1 MKKILLKKTT
11 LNEQEQ
17 QRSTAHYS
25 IRYADE
31 LNSAQLD
38 AVLHTTGAAL
48 VVAGAGSGKTRTLVY
63 RVARLIEDGI
73 DPRTILLLTFTRKSS
88 AEMLRRASSILDG
101 RCAQVSGGTFHSFAH
116 SVLRRMGTLIGVQSN
131 FSVIDSSDAED
142 VVNLVRAKVVD
153 PQKAKRFPK
162 KTTLHAIF
170 SMMVNRQITLS
181 DVLATEYPNY
191 VNDEAEIVRVGE
203 LYQQYKRRS
212 NLLDYDDL
220 LVYLLKLCQEHASA
234 RQELERQYRH
244 IMIDEYQDTN
254 ALQHAIVRHIAGQK
268 ENIMAVGDDAQSI
281 YGFRGAR
288 FENIMEFPQ
297 SFRQC
302 RIIKLEENY
311 RSTQPILAV
320 TNYVISR
327 ATVRH
332 EKELYSRRSG
342 ADFPMLVR
350 TATERQQSA
359 LVVQQIL
366 EFREMGIALE
376 DMAVLFR
383 SGFHAFDLE
392 VELANA
398 NIPFQ
403 KFGGFKFIETA
414 HIKDIIAHLRLLVNP
429 GDMVSWNRVL
439 LLLDGVGPRT
449 ANTIIEALQNNTINI
464 EYHTSLSTLTRGN
477 EAITHLFR
485 TLQKLRGSEQT
496 LEELLWELLAY
507 YRPILKKKHDDYE
520 KRLKDIEAFAGISA
534 RYSGV
539 QELLNE
545 IAIDPPV
552 ESIDDITQPDSD
564 DEYLTLSTIHSA
576 KGLEW
581 KVVFLIWATDG
592 RFPSMKALQT
602 AEKLEEERRLMYVAL
617 TRAQDHLII
626 TYPMNIF
633 DRESGMVLSEV
644 SRFLN
649 GMPDELIERF
659 AVVEE

>member
-1 MKKILLKKTT
+1 
-11 LNEQEQ
+11 
-17 QRSTAHYS
+17 
-25 IRYADE
+25 
-31 LNSAQLD
+31 
-38 AVLHTTGAAL
+38 
-48 VVAGAGSGKTRTLVY
+48 
-63 RVARLIEDGI
+63 
-73 DPRTILLLTFTRKSS
+73 
-88 AEMLRRASSILDG
+88 
-101 RCAQVSGGTFHSFAH
+101 
-116 SVLRRMGTLIGVQSN
+116 
-131 FSVIDSSDAED
+131 
-142 VVNLVRAKVVD
+142 
-153 PQKAKRFPK
+153 
-162 KTTLHAIF
+162 
-170 SMMVNRQITLS
+170 
-181 DVLATEYPNY
+181 
-191 VNDEAEIVRVGE
+191 
-203 LYQQYKRRS
+203 
-212 NLLDYDDL
+212 
-220 LVYLLKLCQEHASA
+220 
-234 RQELERQYRH
+234 
-244 IMIDEYQDTN
+244 
-254 ALQHAIVRHIAGQK
+254 
-268 ENIMAVGDDAQSI
+268 
-281 YGFRGAR
+281 
-288 FENIMEFPQ
+288 
-297 SFRQC
+297 
-302 RIIKLEENY
+302 
-311 RSTQPILAV
+311 
-320 TNYVISR
+320 
-327 ATVRH
+327 
-332 EKELYSRRSG
+332 
-342 ADFPMLVR
+342 MLVR